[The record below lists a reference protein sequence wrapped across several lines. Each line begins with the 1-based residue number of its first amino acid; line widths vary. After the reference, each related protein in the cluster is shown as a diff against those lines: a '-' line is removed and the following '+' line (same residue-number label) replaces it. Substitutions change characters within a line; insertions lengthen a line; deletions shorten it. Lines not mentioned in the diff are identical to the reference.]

1 MNFFRTSVSAT
12 QTQPSMERS
21 TTSAST
27 RSTSSRTSNMSGGYE
42 EAESQIEEEEKVVM
56 KEEKVYVAVGKNV
69 KDSKA
74 NLLWVLQNVP
84 REKKIVILHIHRPA
98 KTIPLMGGYFPADQL
113 DEHEVATFR
122 QIEFRT
128 MNKTILK
135 YLTICSRV
143 KVRADKL
150 ITEMGDVAEGIVM
163 LIAQHGITE
172 LVVGAAADKYYS
184 KKMKVP
190 TSKTAL
196 AVQEQADP
204 SCKIQFVCKGHLI
217 CTRMSV
223 RNRLVDQLN
232 PKLIVLELWVLIPMT
247 PPELKSFKTELIWIA
262 VSWEAAPNGY
272 DATRSHT
279 ASSNSLSNHYEN
291 LNSRSLPPHE
301 AFMHGSRLTSFDSH
315 EEPTAVP
322 SPDEALGNTTAPG
335 KFVIDLLDRVP
346 RKTYQGSN
354 HSFHSV
360 GVKDDSSMDSEPEL
374 KCMENKGN
382 LSNAALIHESNADQQ
397 FSSLHHY
404 LKDVGANNEMYKDFQ
419 TILTEAEK
427 LRHEALQ
434 EPHGH
439 QKSENDLYESSQSVK
454 VTDTSHGKEM
464 MQRKQ
469 AGEMW
474 VRETLEMEDIRRE
487 RDETYKE
494 LQKEHEQRV
503 HLELQVINLNRTIK
517 DLQEKLSEAHC
528 LLFSLEREQEE
539 LQSERDNAVKKADQ
553 LRQKLKA
560 LEISHRGTDNFS
572 EFSYSELEEAT
583 NNFNESLKIGEGGY
597 GSVYKG
603 LLRHRTVAIKLL
615 NPQGMQ
621 GKTEFHKEMD
631 VLSKVRHPNL
641 VTLIGACSEAWAL
654 VYEFLP
660 NGSLED
666 RLACKDNTPPLTWQS
681 RFRIA
686 AEICSALIFLHSNK
700 PLTVIHGDLKPANIL
715 LDANFVSRVGDF
727 GICRLLESNANTIL
741 FRCTHPMGTFV
752 YMDPEFLA
760 SGELRPCSD
769 VYSFGIIILRL
780 LTGKPAL
787 GLINEV
793 HDALDEGHIEVI
805 LDASAGRWPYEQA
818 KKLAELGL
826 KCCEIKRK
834 NRPDLASEA
843 WNVLEPLMKIA

>member
-1 MNFFRTSVSAT
+1 MNFFRTTVSAT

-42 EAESQIEEEEKVVM
+42 EAESQIEEEEKVAM
-56 KEEKVYVAVGKNV
+56 KEEKVYVAVGKNA

-84 REKKIVILHIHRPA
+84 RDKKIVILHIHRPA

-135 YLTICSRV
+135 YLTICSHV

-172 LVVGAAADKYYS
+172 LVVGAAADKNYS
-184 KKMKVP
+184 KKMKAP

-217 CTRMSV
+217 CTR
-223 RNRLVDQLN
+223 
-232 PKLIVLELWVLIPMT
+232 E
-247 PPELKSFKTELIWIA
+247 A
-262 VSWEAAPNGY
+262 VPNGY
-272 DATRSHT
+272 DTVRSHT

-322 SPDEALGNTTAPG
+322 LPDEALGKTTVPG

-360 GVKDDSSMDSEPEL
+360 GVKDDSSMDIEPEL
-374 KCMENKGN
+374 KCVENKGN
-382 LSNAALIHESNADQQ
+382 FSNAALMHDSNADQQ

-404 LKDVGANNEMYKDFQ
+404 LKDVGANNAMYKDFQ

-434 EPHGH
+434 EPHSH

-454 VTDTSHGKEM
+454 VTDTSNGKEM

-539 LQSERDNAVKKADQ
+539 LRSERDNAVKKANQ

-560 LEISHRGTDNFS
+560 LEISHCGADNFS

-603 LLRHRTVAIKLL
+603 LLGHRTVAIKLL

-641 VTLIGACSEAWAL
+641 VTLIGACPEAWAL

-666 RLACKDNTPPLTWQS
+666 RLACKDNTPPLTWQA

-843 WNVLEPLMKIA
+843 WHVLEPLMKIA